1 MCQCI
6 SKQIITK
13 NSQYFFSTF
22 RDCLIANDDYN
33 GYLDFSNRC
42 SQETLGTKSHWK
54 KVCVPYLTHQELCLV
69 PFSTIYLVHALI
81 WLKDQNMS
89 IFLNLKLQLKIK
101 NVTIKLIQSLK

>member
-1 MCQCI
+1 MYNKSNYNQKIVDI
-6 SKQIITK
+6 SFLPLET
-13 NSQYFFSTF
+13 
-22 RDCLIANDDYN
+22 LINDDYN
-33 GYLDFSNRC
+33 RYLGFSNCC
-42 SQETLGTKSHWK
+42 SQEPLGTKSHWR

-69 PFSTIYLVHALI
+69 PFSTLYLVHALI